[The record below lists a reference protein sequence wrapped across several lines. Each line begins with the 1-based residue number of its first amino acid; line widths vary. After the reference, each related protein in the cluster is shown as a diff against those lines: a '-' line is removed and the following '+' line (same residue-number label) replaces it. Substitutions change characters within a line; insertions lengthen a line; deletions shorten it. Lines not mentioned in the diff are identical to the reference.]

1 MIFWFGFINNYIQKR
16 RYYDRLLTQK
26 SAELSQSQ
34 RTAQEVDMQPNP
46 CSAKYLPLKDTTE
59 ARKLIEFLFE
69 QCVEKAANEHIFRTT
84 SEDSQA
90 KIDKLR

>member
-1 MIFWFGFINNYIQKR
+1 MIFLVQNKDLRNKYIQKR

-46 CSAKYLPLKDTTE
+46 CAAKYLPLKE
-59 ARKLIEFLFE
+59 WLYFSQFIVFKL
-69 QCVEKAANEHIFRTT
+69 
-84 SEDSQA
+84 
-90 KIDKLR
+90 